1 MKSVCAVECCSN
13 MSEILE
19 WYILGCKLTNMQ
31 YGKPEGSD
39 SRVADMICMH
49 GNTWQ
54 HMATHDNIHI
64 VI

>member
-1 MKSVCAVECCSN
+1 MKSVCVVECFSN

-19 WYILGCKLTNMQ
+19 WYMLGFNMQ
-31 YGKPEGSD
+31 CGKPGGCD
-39 SRVADMICMH
+39 SRVADMIHMH